1 MLLGNLLRS
10 EKKKYSKLNA
20 KGLSFDSRTI
30 SKGDIFFAINGNRTS
45 GNKFVK
51 EAIKKGASAIV
62 TDKKIKQRGRKIP
75 LILVKD
81 VRKHLAEVCSKFYK
95 EKPTNIIA
103 VTGTNGKSSVAD
115 FFYQILTLYNIPAAS
130 VGTLGVISKRY
141 RTYFTCPSVIT

>member
-51 EAIKKGASAIV
+51 ENAKVVPG
-62 TDKKIKQRGRKIP
+62 Q
-75 LILVKD
+75 ILVTSGIADIFPK
-81 VRKHLAEVCSKFYK
+81 
-95 EKPTNIIA
+95 NIA
-103 VTGTNGKSSVAD
+103 VGKIYKIIDNHIYVKP
-115 FFYQILTLYNIPAAS
+115 FVNFKNLEFVQ
-130 VGTLGVISKRY
+130 VIKNK
-141 RTYFTCPSVIT
+141 T